1 VTLHACRSVN
11 GTIRLNET
19 EVAVRERRMSRHAF
33 LLNRRSE
40 MAEEFGEDS
49 DELSLGEVSRLEA
62 EEERKKLQLAEDTAD
77 AKANAM
83 EVQRMA
89 EEQEEEEQLTLYK
102 GGVSDSS
109 SDDSSSL

>member
-1 VTLHACRSVN
+1 MN

-89 EEQEEEEQLTLYK
+89 EEQEEEEEQLTLYK